1 MPVNNLSQ
9 PSLYPMSS
17 PVSHQSL
24 WETAKNELR
33 NLFSRPDYDT
43 WISTLNPITITD
55 GNVLL
60 LEAPTVLAEAWV
72 NSNYTEVIRHQL
84 TLVAGRNMDFR
95 LTAVSGS
102 TREDAAEVVA
112 PVRASTRQSA
122 VAPAP
127 AIKATNTFE
136 NFIVGPEN
144 EMAHGAALA
153 VAKDPGCNYNPL
165 FIHGPTGLGKTHL
178 MHAIAHSV
186 YAANPRARIAYI
198 SSETFTNEFIQALQT
213 NSINAFRRR
222 YRELDLLLI
231 DDIHFLAGKD
241 TTQEEFFHTFNEL
254 HNNHKQVVL
263 TSDRPASEIAKL
275 SERLVSRFQWGMVA
289 SIQAPGLE
297 TRIAILRKKASSR
310 GLELAPEI
318 AEFIASRIARNV
330 RNLEGA
336 ITRIFGLTGMT
347 RKPLELTQVEKLLH
361 DILVEEASHTLT
373 SEVIQRKVAEHYRIQ
388 MSDMTSK
395 RRMQN
400 IAFPRQVAMYLCTQL
415 TGMSLVSIGQAFGGR
430 DHGTVIHAR
439 KTVGNQME
447 VDANVRRTVEY
458 LRAQLSTNRV

>member
-1 MPVNNLSQ
+1 
-9 PSLYPMSS
+9 MSS
-17 PVSHQSL
+17 SVSHLSL
-24 WETAKNELR
+24 WETAKSELR
-33 NLFSRPDYDT
+33 NALPRADFET
-43 WISTLNPITITD
+43 WISSLQPLSIVE
-55 GNVLL
+55 GKVLV
-60 LEAPTVLAEAWV
+60 LEAPSVLTEAWV
-72 NSNYTEVIRHQL
+72 NSNYAEMLRRQL
-84 TLVAGRNMDFR
+84 TLVAGRNMDYR
-95 LTAVSGS
+95 LSASV
-102 TREDAAEVVA
+102 DAAREVA
-112 PVRASTRQSA
+112 PAPAPVARASRQAASS
-122 VAPAP
+122 PAP

-144 EMAHGAALA
+144 EMAHGASLA
-153 VAKDPGCNYNPL
+153 VAKEPGHYYNPL

-186 YAANPRARIAYI
+186 YAANPQARIAYI
-198 SSETFTNEFIQALQT
+198 SSETFTNDFIQALQT
-213 NSINAFRRR
+213 GSVASFRRR

-231 DDIHFLAGKD
+231 DDIHFLAGKES
-241 TTQEEFFHTFNEL
+241 TQDEFFHTFNEL

-275 SERLVSRFQWGMVA
+275 QERLVSRFQWGMVC

-297 TRIAILRKKASSR
+297 TRIAILRKKAAAR
-310 GLELAPEI
+310 GLDLQPEI

-336 ITRIFGLTGMT
+336 VTRIVGLVGMT
-347 RKPLELTQVEKLLH
+347 RKPLELAQVEKLLH

-373 SEVIQRKVAEHYRIQ
+373 AEVIQRKVAEHYRIQ

-400 IAFPRQVAMYLCTQL
+400 IAFPRQVAMYLATQL

-430 DHGTVIHAR
+430 D
-439 KTVGNQME
+439 
-447 VDANVRRTVEY
+447 
-458 LRAQLSTNRV
+458 

>member
-1 MPVNNLSQ
+1 
-9 PSLYPMSS
+9 MSS
-17 PVSHQSL
+17 SVSHLSL
-24 WETAKNELR
+24 WETAKSELR
-33 NLFSRPDYDT
+33 NALPRADFET
-43 WISTLNPITITD
+43 WISSLQPIGIVE
-55 GNVLL
+55 GKVLV
-60 LEAPTVLAEAWV
+60 LEAPSVLTEAWV
-72 NSNYTEVIRHQL
+72 NSNYAEMLRRQL
-84 TLVAGRNMDFR
+84 TLVAGRNMDYR
-95 LTAVSGS
+95 LTASV
-102 TREDAAEVVA
+102 DAAREVA
-112 PVRASTRQSA
+112 PAPAPVARASRQAASS
-122 VAPAP
+122 PAP

-144 EMAHGAALA
+144 EMAHGASLA
-153 VAKDPGCNYNPL
+153 VAKEPGHYYNPL

-186 YAANPRARIAYI
+186 YAANPQARIAYI
-198 SSETFTNEFIQALQT
+198 SSETFTNDFIQALQT
-213 NSINAFRRR
+213 GSVASFRRR

-231 DDIHFLAGKD
+231 DDIHFLAGKES
-241 TTQEEFFHTFNEL
+241 TQDEFFHTFTEL

-275 SERLVSRFQWGMVA
+275 QERLVSRFQWGMVC

-297 TRIAILRKKASSR
+297 TRIAILRKKAAAR
-310 GLELAPEI
+310 GLDLQPEI

-336 ITRIFGLTGMT
+336 VTRIVGLVGMT
-347 RKPLELTQVEKLLH
+347 RKPLELAQVEKLLH

-373 SEVIQRKVAEHYRIQ
+373 AEVIQRKVAEHYRIQ

-400 IAFPRQVAMYLCTQL
+400 IAFPRQVAMYLATQL

-439 KTVGNQME
+439 KTVVNQME

-458 LRAQLSTNRV
+458 LRAQLSMNR

>member
-1 MPVNNLSQ
+1 
-9 PSLYPMSS
+9 MSS
-17 PVSHQSL
+17 SVSHLSL
-24 WETAKNELR
+24 WETAKSELR
-33 NLFSRPDYDT
+33 NVLPRADFET
-43 WISTLNPITITD
+43 WISSLQPIGIVE
-55 GNVLL
+55 GKVLV
-60 LEAPTVLAEAWV
+60 LEAPSVLTEAWV
-72 NSNYTEVIRHQL
+72 NSNYAEMLRRQL
-84 TLVAGRNMDFR
+84 TLVAGRNMDYR
-95 LTAVSGS
+95 LTASV
-102 TREDAAEVVA
+102 DAAREVA
-112 PVRASTRQSA
+112 PAPAPVARAARQAASS
-122 VAPAP
+122 PAP
-127 AIKATNTFE
+127 AIKATNTFD

-144 EMAHGAALA
+144 EMAHGASLA
-153 VAKDPGCNYNPL
+153 VAKEPGHYYNPL

-186 YAANPRARIAYI
+186 YAANPQARIAYI
-198 SSETFTNEFIQALQT
+198 SSETFTNDFIQALQT
-213 NSINAFRRR
+213 GSVAAFRRR

-231 DDIHFLAGKD
+231 DDIHFLAGKES
-241 TTQEEFFHTFNEL
+241 TQDEFFHTFNEL

-275 SERLVSRFQWGMVA
+275 QERLVSRFQWGMVC

-297 TRIAILRKKASSR
+297 TRIAILRKKAAAR
-310 GLELAPEI
+310 GLDLQPEI

-336 ITRIFGLTGMT
+336 VTRIVGLVGMT
-347 RKPLELTQVEKLLH
+347 RKPLELAQVEKLLH

-373 SEVIQRKVAEHYRIQ
+373 AEVIQRKVAEHYRIQ

-400 IAFPRQVAMYLCTQL
+400 IAFPRQVAMYLATQL

-439 KTVGNQME
+439 KTVVNQME
-447 VDANVRRTVEY
+447 VDTNVRRTVEY
-458 LRAQLSTNRV
+458 LRAQLSMNR

>member
-1 MPVNNLSQ
+1 
-9 PSLYPMSS
+9 MSS
-17 PVSHQSL
+17 SVSHLSL
-24 WETAKNELR
+24 WETAKSELR
-33 NLFSRPDYDT
+33 NVLPRADFET
-43 WISTLNPITITD
+43 WISSLQPLSIVE
-55 GNVLL
+55 GKVLV
-60 LEAPTVLAEAWV
+60 LEAPSVLTEAWV
-72 NSNYTEVIRHQL
+72 NSNYAEMLRRQL
-84 TLVAGRNMDFR
+84 TLVAGRNMDYR
-95 LTAVSGS
+95 LTASV
-102 TREDAAEVVA
+102 DAAREVA
-112 PVRASTRQSA
+112 PAPAPVARASRQAASS
-122 VAPAP
+122 PAP
-127 AIKATNTFE
+127 AIKATNTFD

-144 EMAHGAALA
+144 EMAHGASLA
-153 VAKDPGCNYNPL
+153 VAKEPGHYYNPL

-186 YAANPRARIAYI
+186 YAANPQARIAYI
-198 SSETFTNEFIQALQT
+198 SSETFTNDFIQALQT
-213 NSINAFRRR
+213 GSVASFRRR

-231 DDIHFLAGKD
+231 DDIHFLAGKES
-241 TTQEEFFHTFNEL
+241 TQDEFFHTFNEL

-275 SERLVSRFQWGMVA
+275 QERLVSRFQWGMVC

-297 TRIAILRKKASSR
+297 TRIAILRKKAAAR
-310 GLELAPEI
+310 GLDLQPEI

-336 ITRIFGLTGMT
+336 VTRIVGLVGMT

-373 SEVIQRKVAEHYRIQ
+373 AEVIQRKVAEHYRIQ

-400 IAFPRQVAMYLCTQL
+400 IAFPRQVAMYLATQL

-439 KTVGNQME
+439 KTVVNQME

-458 LRAQLSTNRV
+458 LRAQLSMNR

>member
-1 MPVNNLSQ
+1 
-9 PSLYPMSS
+9 MSS
-17 PVSHQSL
+17 SVSHLSL
-24 WETAKNELR
+24 WESAKTELR
-33 NLFSRPDYDT
+33 NTLPRADFET
-43 WISTLNPITITD
+43 WISSLQPLTILE
-55 GNVLL
+55 GKLL
-60 LEAPTVLAEAWV
+60 VLEAPSVLTEAWV
-72 NSNYTEVIRHQL
+72 NSNYAEMLRRQL
-84 TLVAGRNMDFR
+84 TLVAGRSMDYR
-95 LTAVSGS
+95 LTASVDA
-102 TREDAAEVVA
+102 TREVA
-112 PVRASTRQSA
+112 PAPAPVARASRQSA
-122 VAPAP
+122 ASPAP
-127 AIKATNTFE
+127 AIKATNTFD

-144 EMAHGAALA
+144 EMAHGASLA
-153 VAKDPGCNYNPL
+153 VAKEPGHYYNPL

-186 YAANPRARIAYI
+186 YAANPQARIAYI
-198 SSETFTNEFIQALQT
+198 SSETFTNDFIQALQAG
-213 NSINAFRRR
+213 NVASFRRR

-231 DDIHFLAGKD
+231 DDIHFLAGKES
-241 TTQEEFFHTFNEL
+241 TQDEFFHTFNEL

-275 SERLVSRFQWGMVA
+275 QERLVSRFQWGMVA

-297 TRIAILRKKASSR
+297 TRIAILRKKAAAR
-310 GLELAPEI
+310 GLDLQPEI

-336 ITRIFGLTGMT
+336 VTRIVGLVGMT
-347 RKPLELTQVEKLLH
+347 RKPLELAQVEKLLH

-373 SEVIQRKVAEHYRIQ
+373 AEVIQRKVAEHYRIQ

-400 IAFPRQVAMYLCTQL
+400 IAFPRQVAMYLATQL

-439 KTVGNQME
+439 KTVVNQME

-458 LRAQLSTNRV
+458 LRAQLSMNR

>member
-1 MPVNNLSQ
+1 
-9 PSLYPMSS
+9 MSS
-17 PVSHQSL
+17 PVSHLSL
-24 WETAKNELR
+24 WETAKSELR
-33 NLFSRPDYDT
+33 NIFSRPDFDT

-95 LTAVSGS
+95 LTAVTGS
-102 TREDAAEVVA
+102 SREEAVEVVA
-112 PVRASTRQSA
+112 PARTQSRQASA
-122 VAPAP
+122 APAP
-127 AIKATNTFE
+127 AIKATNTFD

-186 YAANPRARIAYI
+186 YATNPRARIAYI

>member
-1 MPVNNLSQ
+1 
-9 PSLYPMSS
+9 MSS
-17 PVSHQSL
+17 SVSPLSL
-24 WETAKNELR
+24 WETAKSELR
-33 NLFSRPDYDT
+33 NVLPRADFET
-43 WISTLNPITITD
+43 WISSLQPLSIIE
-55 GNVLL
+55 GKVLV
-60 LEAPTVLAEAWV
+60 LEAPSVLTEAWV
-72 NSNYTEVIRHQL
+72 NSNYAEMLRRQL
-84 TLVAGRNMDFR
+84 TLVAGRNMDYR
-95 LTAVSGS
+95 LTASV
-102 TREDAAEVVA
+102 DAAREVA
-112 PVRASTRQSA
+112 PAPAPVARASRQAASS
-122 VAPAP
+122 PAP
-127 AIKATNTFE
+127 AIKATNTFD

-144 EMAHGAALA
+144 EMAHGASLA
-153 VAKDPGCNYNPL
+153 VAKEPGHYYNPL

-186 YAANPRARIAYI
+186 YAANPQARIAYI
-198 SSETFTNEFIQALQT
+198 SSETFTNDFIQALQT
-213 NSINAFRRR
+213 GSVAPFRRR

-231 DDIHFLAGKD
+231 DDIHFLAGKES
-241 TTQEEFFHTFNEL
+241 TQDEFFHTFNEL

-275 SERLVSRFQWGMVA
+275 QEPLLSRFQWAMVC

-297 TRIAILRKKASSR
+297 TRIAILRKKAAAR
-310 GLELAPEI
+310 GLDLQPEI

-336 ITRIFGLTGMT
+336 VTRIVGLVGMT
-347 RKPLELTQVEKLLH
+347 RKPLELAQVEKLLH

-373 SEVIQRKVAEHYRIQ
+373 AEVIQRKVAEHYRIQ

-400 IAFPRQVAMYLCTQL
+400 IAFPRQVAMYLATQL

-439 KTVGNQME
+439 KTVVNQME

-458 LRAQLSTNRV
+458 LRAQLSMNR

>member
-1 MPVNNLSQ
+1 MS
-9 PSLYPMSS
+9 PSVS
-17 PVSHQSL
+17 PLSL

-33 NLFSRPDYDT
+33 NVLPRADFET
-43 WISTLNPITITD
+43 WISSLQPLAIQD
-55 GNVLL
+55 GKVLV
-60 LEAPTVLAEAWV
+60 LEAPSVLTEAWV
-72 NSNYTEVIRHQL
+72 NSNYAEMLRRQL
-84 TLVAGRNMDFR
+84 TLVAGRNMDYR
-95 LTAVSGS
+95 LTASVDAS
-102 TREDAAEVVA
+102 REVA
-112 PVRASTRQSA
+112 PAPAPVTRASRQPAAS
-122 VAPAP
+122 PAP

-144 EMAHGAALA
+144 EMAHGASLA
-153 VAKDPGCNYNPL
+153 VAKEPGHYYNPL

-186 YAANPRARIAYI
+186 YAANPQARIAYI
-198 SSETFTNEFIQALQT
+198 SSETFTNDFIQALQAG
-213 NSINAFRRR
+213 NVASFRRR

-231 DDIHFLAGKD
+231 DDIHFLAGKES
-241 TTQEEFFHTFNEL
+241 TQDEFFHTFNEL

-275 SERLVSRFQWGMVA
+275 QERLVSRFQWGMVA

-297 TRIAILRKKASSR
+297 TRIAILRKKAAAR
-310 GLELAPEI
+310 GLELQPEI

-336 ITRIFGLTGMT
+336 VTRIVGLVGMT
-347 RKPLELTQVEKLLH
+347 RKPLELAQVEKLLH

-373 SEVIQRKVAEHYRIQ
+373 AEVIQRKVAEHYRIQ

-400 IAFPRQVAMYLCTQL
+400 IAFPRQVAMYLATQL

-439 KTVGNQME
+439 KTVVNQME

-458 LRAQLSTNRV
+458 LRAQLSMNR

>member
-1 MPVNNLSQ
+1 
-9 PSLYPMSS
+9 MSS
-17 PVSHQSL
+17 SVSHLSL
-24 WETAKNELR
+24 WETAKSELR
-33 NLFSRPDYDT
+33 NALPRADFET
-43 WISTLNPITITD
+43 WISSLQPLSILE
-55 GNVLL
+55 GKVLV
-60 LEAPTVLAEAWV
+60 LEAPSVLTEAWV
-72 NSNYTEVIRHQL
+72 NSNYAEMLRRQL
-84 TLVAGRNMDFR
+84 TLVAGRNMDYR
-95 LTAVSGS
+95 LTASV
-102 TREDAAEVVA
+102 DAAREVA
-112 PVRASTRQSA
+112 PAPAPVARASRQATAS
-122 VAPAP
+122 PAP

-144 EMAHGAALA
+144 EMAHGASLA
-153 VAKDPGCNYNPL
+153 VAKEPGHYYNPL

-186 YAANPRARIAYI
+186 YAANPQARIAYI
-198 SSETFTNEFIQALQT
+198 SSETFTNDFIQALQT
-213 NSINAFRRR
+213 GSVASFRRR

-231 DDIHFLAGKD
+231 DDIHFLAGKES
-241 TTQEEFFHTFNEL
+241 TQDEFFHTFNEL

-275 SERLVSRFQWGMVA
+275 QERLVSRFQWGMVC

-297 TRIAILRKKASSR
+297 TRIAILRKKAAAR
-310 GLELAPEI
+310 GLDLQPEI

-336 ITRIFGLTGMT
+336 VTRIVGLVGMT
-347 RKPLELTQVEKLLH
+347 RKPLELAQVEKLLH

-373 SEVIQRKVAEHYRIQ
+373 AEVIQRKVAEHYRIQ

-400 IAFPRQVAMYLCTQL
+400 IAFPRQVAMYLATQL

-439 KTVGNQME
+439 KTVVNQME

-458 LRAQLSTNRV
+458 LRAQLSMNR

>member
-1 MPVNNLSQ
+1 
-9 PSLYPMSS
+9 MSS
-17 PVSHQSL
+17 SVSHLSL
-24 WETAKNELR
+24 WETAKSELR
-33 NLFSRPDYDT
+33 NVLPRADFET
-43 WISTLNPITITD
+43 WISSLQPIGIVE
-55 GNVLL
+55 GKVLV
-60 LEAPTVLAEAWV
+60 LEAPSVLTEAWV
-72 NSNYTEVIRHQL
+72 NSNYAEMLRRQL
-84 TLVAGRNMDFR
+84 TLVAGRNMDYR
-95 LTAVSGS
+95 LTASV
-102 TREDAAEVVA
+102 DAAREVA
-112 PVRASTRQSA
+112 PAPAPVARAARQAASS
-122 VAPAP
+122 PAP
-127 AIKATNTFE
+127 AIKATNTFD

-144 EMAHGAALA
+144 EMAHGASLA
-153 VAKDPGCNYNPL
+153 VAKEPGHYYNPL

-186 YAANPRARIAYI
+186 YAGNPQARIAYI
-198 SSETFTNEFIQALQT
+198 SSETFTNDFIQALQT
-213 NSINAFRRR
+213 GSVASFRRR

-231 DDIHFLAGKD
+231 DDIHFLAGKES
-241 TTQEEFFHTFNEL
+241 TQDEFFHTFNEL

-275 SERLVSRFQWGMVA
+275 QERLVSRFQWGMVC

-297 TRIAILRKKASSR
+297 TRIAILRKKAAAR
-310 GLELAPEI
+310 GLDLQPEI

-336 ITRIFGLTGMT
+336 VTRIVGLVGMT
-347 RKPLELTQVEKLLH
+347 RKPLELAQVEKLLH

-373 SEVIQRKVAEHYRIQ
+373 AEVIQRKVAEHYRIQ

-400 IAFPRQVAMYLCTQL
+400 IAFPRQVAMYLATQL

-439 KTVGNQME
+439 KTVVNQME
-447 VDANVRRTVEY
+447 VDTNVRRTVEY
-458 LRAQLSTNRV
+458 LRAQLSMNR

>member
-1 MPVNNLSQ
+1 
-9 PSLYPMSS
+9 MSS
-17 PVSHQSL
+17 SVSHLSL

-33 NLFSRPDYDT
+33 NALPRADFET
-43 WISTLNPITITD
+43 WISSLQPLTIQD
-55 GNVLL
+55 GKVLV
-60 LEAPTVLAEAWV
+60 LEAPSVLTEAWV
-72 NSNYTEVIRHQL
+72 NSNYAEMLRRQL
-84 TLVAGRNMDFR
+84 TLVAGRNMDYR
-95 LTAVSGS
+95 LTASV
-102 TREDAAEVVA
+102 DAAREVA
-112 PVRASTRQSA
+112 PAPAPVARASRQAASS
-122 VAPAP
+122 PAP
-127 AIKATNTFE
+127 AIKATNTFD

-144 EMAHGAALA
+144 EMAHGASLA
-153 VAKDPGCNYNPL
+153 VAKEPGHYYNPL

-186 YAANPRARIAYI
+186 YAANPQARIAYI
-198 SSETFTNEFIQALQT
+198 SSETFTNDFIQALQT
-213 NSINAFRRR
+213 GSVASFRRR

-231 DDIHFLAGKD
+231 DDIHFLAGKES
-241 TTQEEFFHTFNEL
+241 TQDEFFHTFNEL

-275 SERLVSRFQWGMVA
+275 QERLVSRFQWGMVC

-297 TRIAILRKKASSR
+297 TRIAILRKKAAAR
-310 GLELAPEI
+310 GLDLQPEI

-336 ITRIFGLTGMT
+336 VTRIVGLVGMT
-347 RKPLELTQVEKLLH
+347 RKPLELAQVEKLLH

-373 SEVIQRKVAEHYRIQ
+373 AEVIQRKVAEHYRIQ

-400 IAFPRQVAMYLCTQL
+400 IAFPRQVAMYLATQL

-439 KTVGNQME
+439 KTVVNQME

-458 LRAQLSTNRV
+458 LRAQLSMNR

>member
-1 MPVNNLSQ
+1 
-9 PSLYPMSS
+9 MSS
-17 PVSHQSL
+17 SVSHLSL
-24 WETAKNELR
+24 WETAKSERR
-33 NLFSRPDYDT
+33 NALPRADFET
-43 WISTLNPITITD
+43 WISSLQPIGIVE
-55 GNVLL
+55 GKVLV
-60 LEAPTVLAEAWV
+60 LEAPSVLTEAWV
-72 NSNYTEVIRHQL
+72 NSNYAEMLRRQL
-84 TLVAGRNMDFR
+84 TLVAGRNMDYR
-95 LTAVSGS
+95 LTASV
-102 TREDAAEVVA
+102 DAAREVA
-112 PVRASTRQSA
+112 PAPAPVARASRQAASS
-122 VAPAP
+122 PAP

-144 EMAHGAALA
+144 EMAHGASLA
-153 VAKDPGCNYNPL
+153 VAKEPGHYYNPL

-186 YAANPRARIAYI
+186 YAANPQARIAYI
-198 SSETFTNEFIQALQT
+198 SSETFTNDFIQALQT
-213 NSINAFRRR
+213 GSVASFRRR

-231 DDIHFLAGKD
+231 DDIHFLAGKES
-241 TTQEEFFHTFNEL
+241 TQDEFFHTFNEL

-275 SERLVSRFQWGMVA
+275 QERLVSRFQWGMVC

-297 TRIAILRKKASSR
+297 TRIAILRKKAAAR
-310 GLELAPEI
+310 GLDLQPEI

-336 ITRIFGLTGMT
+336 VTRIVGLVGMT
-347 RKPLELTQVEKLLH
+347 RKPLELAQVEKLLH

-373 SEVIQRKVAEHYRIQ
+373 AEVIQRKVAEHYRIQ

-400 IAFPRQVAMYLCTQL
+400 IAFPRQVAMYLATQL

-439 KTVGNQME
+439 KTVVNQME

-458 LRAQLSTNRV
+458 LRAQLSMNR

>member
-1 MPVNNLSQ
+1 
-9 PSLYPMSS
+9 MSS
-17 PVSHQSL
+17 SVSHLSL
-24 WETAKNELR
+24 WETAKSELR
-33 NLFSRPDYDT
+33 NALPRADFET
-43 WISTLNPITITD
+43 WISSLQPIGIVE
-55 GNVLL
+55 GKVLV
-60 LEAPTVLAEAWV
+60 LEAPSVLTEAWV
-72 NSNYTEVIRHQL
+72 NSNYAEMLRRQL
-84 TLVAGRNMDFR
+84 TLVAGRNMDYR
-95 LTAVSGS
+95 LTASV
-102 TREDAAEVVA
+102 DAAREVA
-112 PVRASTRQSA
+112 PAPAPVARASRQAASS
-122 VAPAP
+122 PAP

-144 EMAHGAALA
+144 EMAHGASLA
-153 VAKDPGCNYNPL
+153 VAKEPGHYYNPL

-186 YAANPRARIAYI
+186 YAANPQARIAYI
-198 SSETFTNEFIQALQT
+198 SSETFTHDFIQALQT
-213 NSINAFRRR
+213 GSVAPFRRR

-231 DDIHFLAGKD
+231 DDIHFLAGKES
-241 TTQEEFFHTFNEL
+241 TQDEFFHTFNEL

-275 SERLVSRFQWGMVA
+275 QERLVSRFQWGMVC

-297 TRIAILRKKASSR
+297 TRIAILRKKAAAR
-310 GLELAPEI
+310 GLDLQPEI

-336 ITRIFGLTGMT
+336 VTRIVGLVGMT
-347 RKPLELTQVEKLLH
+347 RKPLELAQVEKLLH

-373 SEVIQRKVAEHYRIQ
+373 AEVIQRKVAEHYRIQ

-400 IAFPRQVAMYLCTQL
+400 IAFPRQVAMYLATQL

-439 KTVGNQME
+439 KTVVNQME

-458 LRAQLSTNRV
+458 LRAQLSMNR

>member
-1 MPVNNLSQ
+1 
-9 PSLYPMSS
+9 MSS
-17 PVSHQSL
+17 FVSHLSL
-24 WETAKNELR
+24 WETAKSELR
-33 NLFSRPDYDT
+33 NVLPRADFET
-43 WISTLNPITITD
+43 WISSLQPLSIVE
-55 GNVLL
+55 GKVLV
-60 LEAPTVLAEAWV
+60 LEAPSVLTEAWV
-72 NSNYTEVIRHQL
+72 NSNYAEMLRRQL
-84 TLVAGRNMDFR
+84 TLVAGRNMDYR
-95 LTAVSGS
+95 LTASV
-102 TREDAAEVVA
+102 DAAREVA
-112 PVRASTRQSA
+112 PSPAPVARASRQSA
-122 VAPAP
+122 ASPAP
-127 AIKATNTFE
+127 AIKATNTFD

-144 EMAHGAALA
+144 EMAHGASLA
-153 VAKDPGCNYNPL
+153 VAKEPGHYYNPL

-186 YAANPRARIAYI
+186 YAANPQARIAYI
-198 SSETFTNEFIQALQT
+198 SSETFTNDFIQALQAG
-213 NSINAFRRR
+213 NVASFRRR

-231 DDIHFLAGKD
+231 DDIHFLAGKES
-241 TTQEEFFHTFNEL
+241 TQDEFFHTFNEL

-263 TSDRPASEIAKL
+263 TSDRPASEIDKL
-275 SERLVSRFQWGMVA
+275 QERLVSRFQWGMVC

-297 TRIAILRKKASSR
+297 TRIAILRKKAAAR
-310 GLELAPEI
+310 GLDLQPEI

-336 ITRIFGLTGMT
+336 VTRIVGLVGMT
-347 RKPLELTQVEKLLH
+347 RKPLELAQVEKLLH

-373 SEVIQRKVAEHYRIQ
+373 AEVIQRKVAEHYRIQ

-400 IAFPRQVAMYLCTQL
+400 IAFPRQVAMYLATQL

-439 KTVGNQME
+439 KTVVNQME

-458 LRAQLSTNRV
+458 LRAQLSMNR

>member
-1 MPVNNLSQ
+1 
-9 PSLYPMSS
+9 MSS
-17 PVSHQSL
+17 SVSHLSL
-24 WETAKNELR
+24 WETAKSELR
-33 NLFSRPDYDT
+33 NALPRADFET
-43 WISTLNPITITD
+43 WISSLQPIGIVE
-55 GNVLL
+55 GKVLV
-60 LEAPTVLAEAWV
+60 LEAPSVLTEAWV
-72 NSNYTEVIRHQL
+72 NSNYAEMLRRQL
-84 TLVAGRNMDFR
+84 TLVAGRNMDYR
-95 LTAVSGS
+95 LTASV
-102 TREDAAEVVA
+102 DAAREVA
-112 PVRASTRQSA
+112 PAPAPVARAARQAASS
-122 VAPAP
+122 PAP
-127 AIKATNTFE
+127 AIKATNTFD

-144 EMAHGAALA
+144 EMAHGASLA
-153 VAKDPGCNYNPL
+153 VAKEPGHYYNPL

-186 YAANPRARIAYI
+186 YAANPQARIAYI
-198 SSETFTNEFIQALQT
+198 SSETFTNDFIQALQT
-213 NSINAFRRR
+213 GSVASFRRR

-231 DDIHFLAGKD
+231 DDIHFLAGKES
-241 TTQEEFFHTFNEL
+241 TQDEFFHTFNEL

-275 SERLVSRFQWGMVA
+275 QERLVSRFQWGMVC

-297 TRIAILRKKASSR
+297 TRIAILRKKAAAR
-310 GLELAPEI
+310 GLDLQPEI

-336 ITRIFGLTGMT
+336 VTRIVGLVGMT

-373 SEVIQRKVAEHYRIQ
+373 AEVIQRKVAEHYRIQ

-400 IAFPRQVAMYLCTQL
+400 IAFPRQVAMYLATQL

-439 KTVGNQME
+439 KTVVNQME

-458 LRAQLSTNRV
+458 LRAQLSMNR

>member
-1 MPVNNLSQ
+1 
-9 PSLYPMSS
+9 MSS
-17 PVSHQSL
+17 SVSHLSL
-24 WETAKNELR
+24 WETAKSELR
-33 NLFSRPDYDT
+33 NTLPRADYET
-43 WISTLNPITITD
+43 WISSLQPLSILEGKIL
-55 GNVLL
+55 V
-60 LEAPTVLAEAWV
+60 LEAPSVLTEAWV
-72 NSNYTEVIRHQL
+72 NSNYAEMLRRQL
-84 TLVAGRNMDFR
+84 TLVAGRNMDYR
-95 LTAVSGS
+95 LTASV
-102 TREDAAEVVA
+102 DAAREVTPAPA
-112 PVRASTRQSA
+112 PVARASRQATAS
-122 VAPAP
+122 PAP
-127 AIKATNTFE
+127 AIKATNTFD

-144 EMAHGAALA
+144 EMAHGASLA
-153 VAKDPGCNYNPL
+153 VAKEPGHYYNPL

-186 YAANPRARIAYI
+186 YAANPQARIAYI
-198 SSETFTNEFIQALQT
+198 SSETFTNDFIQALQ
-213 NSINAFRRR
+213 SGSVASFRRR

-231 DDIHFLAGKD
+231 DDIHFLAGKES
-241 TTQEEFFHTFNEL
+241 TQDEFFHTFNEL

-275 SERLVSRFQWGMVA
+275 QERLVSRFQWGMVC

-297 TRIAILRKKASSR
+297 TRIAILRKKAAAR
-310 GLELAPEI
+310 GLDLQPEI

-336 ITRIFGLTGMT
+336 VTRIVGLVGMT

-373 SEVIQRKVAEHYRIQ
+373 AEVIQRKVAEHYRIQ

-400 IAFPRQVAMYLCTQL
+400 IAFPRQVAMYLATQL

-439 KTVGNQME
+439 KTVVNQME

-458 LRAQLSTNRV
+458 LRAQLSMNR

>member
-1 MPVNNLSQ
+1 
-9 PSLYPMSS
+9 MSS
-17 PVSHQSL
+17 SVSHLSL
-24 WETAKNELR
+24 WETAKSELR
-33 NLFSRPDYDT
+33 NVLPRADFET
-43 WISTLNPITITD
+43 WISSLQPVSIVE
-55 GNVLL
+55 GKVLV
-60 LEAPTVLAEAWV
+60 LEAPSVLTEAWV
-72 NSNYTEVIRHQL
+72 NSNYAEMLRRQL
-84 TLVAGRNMDFR
+84 TLVAGRNMDYR
-95 LTAVSGS
+95 LTASV
-102 TREDAAEVVA
+102 DAAREVA
-112 PVRASTRQSA
+112 PAPAPVARASRQAASS
-122 VAPAP
+122 PAP

-144 EMAHGAALA
+144 EMAHGASLA
-153 VAKDPGCNYNPL
+153 VAKEPGHYYNPL

-186 YAANPRARIAYI
+186 YAANPQARIAYI
-198 SSETFTNEFIQALQT
+198 SSETFTNDFIQALQT
-213 NSINAFRRR
+213 GSVAPFRRR

-231 DDIHFLAGKD
+231 DDIHFLAGKES
-241 TTQEEFFHTFNEL
+241 TQDEFFHTFNEL

-275 SERLVSRFQWGMVA
+275 QERLVSRFQWGMVC

-297 TRIAILRKKASSR
+297 TRIAILRKKAAAR
-310 GLELAPEI
+310 GLDLQPEI

-336 ITRIFGLTGMT
+336 VTRIVGLVGMT
-347 RKPLELTQVEKLLH
+347 RKPLELAQVEKLLH

-373 SEVIQRKVAEHYRIQ
+373 AEVIQRKVAEHYRIQ

-400 IAFPRQVAMYLCTQL
+400 IAFPRQVAMYLATQL

-439 KTVGNQME
+439 KTVVNQME

-458 LRAQLSTNRV
+458 LRAQLSMNR